1 MNIYPNHSAIDT
13 DLLQCLG
20 IPATATVA
28 LNLTEPELTQL
39 ALDGGEGVLTEAGV
53 LMCDTG
59 KFTGRSPK
67 DKFIVRDALTEDTV
81 WWGPVNQP
89 IEPEQFD
96 HLHRRMLASLEG
108 RSVFV
113 RYVKAGAD
121 PRYAIN
127 IAVIN
132 EYAWHNLFCH
142 NLFIETSEAERA
154 DFKPD
159 WTILNLPGFQADPA
173 TDGTRQG
180 NFTIINFSK
189 RVILIGGTGYAGEM
203 KKGIF
208 SVLNLTLPR
217 KGVLS
222 MHCSANVGK
231 AGDTALFFGLSGT
244 GKTTL
249 STDPERELIGDDEHG
264 WSDQVFN
271 FEGGCYA
278 KVVNLSAE
286 HEPEIYGAIR
296 PGAVLENTRFIP
308 DSRIVDYADQS
319 VTENTRTAYPLHYI
333 ANRANPSV
341 GPVPRNI
348 FFLTADAF
356 GVLPPIAKLTVEQAM
371 YYFLSGYT
379 AKLAGTEV
387 GVKEPVPTFSACFGA
402 AFLPLHPFEYA
413 GLLGQH
419 LKASDVPVWLV
430 NTGWTGGSFGT
441 GHRMKLA
448 HTRAVI
454 RGALSGVLDRVE
466 YQTLQPFGLQV
477 PMACPGIPEEL
488 LNPRQTWRNRADYD
502 DTATRLMRA
511 FQENYETYHNAAGQG
526 VEEPSFA

>member
-1 MNIYPNHSAIDT
+1 MNTNLFPIISDVDT
-13 DLLQCLG
+13 TVLTSLG
-20 IPATATVA
+20 LPETTTVA
-28 LNLTEPELTQL
+28 LNLTVPQLTGL
-39 ALDGGEGVLTEAGV
+39 ALERGEGVLTESGV

-59 KFTGRSPK
+59 RFTGRSPK
-67 DKFIVRDALTEDTV
+67 DKFIVLDELTEKTV
-81 WWGPVNQP
+81 WWGEINRPFA
-89 IEPEQFD
+89 PEQFD
-96 HLHRRMLASLEG
+96 QLHRRMLASLAG
-108 RSVFV
+108 QPVFV

-127 IAVIN
+127 ITVVN
-132 EYAWHNLFCH
+132 ELAWHNIFCS
-142 NLFIETSEAERA
+142 NLFIETSSAEREN
-154 DFKPD
+154 FTPD
-159 WTILNLPGFQADPA
+159 WTILNLPGFRAVPA
-173 TDGTRQG
+173 TDGTRQE

-208 SVLNLTLPR
+208 SVLNFTLPQQ
-217 KGVLS
+217 GVLS

-249 STDPERELIGDDEHG
+249 STDPERQLIGDDEHG
-264 WSDQVFN
+264 WSDQIFN

-286 HEPEIYGAIR
+286 QEPEIYKAIK

-308 DSRIVDYADQS
+308 GTRIVDFADQS
-319 VTENTRTAYPLHYI
+319 VTENTRTAYPLTHI
-333 ANRANPSV
+333 ANRANPAI
-341 GPVPRNI
+341 GPAPRNL

-356 GVLPPIAKLTVEQAM
+356 GVLPPIARLTVRQAM

-387 GVKEPVPTFSACFGA
+387 GIKEPVPTFSACFGA

-413 GLLGQH
+413 DLLGQH
-419 LKASDVPVWLV
+419 LETAEVPVWLI

-441 GHRMKLA
+441 GQRIKLA

-454 RGALSGVLDRVE
+454 RAALTGLLDHVA
-466 YQTLQPFGLQV
+466 YQTLQPFDLHI
-477 PMACPGIPEEL
+477 PMTCPGIPDEL
-488 LNPRQTWRNRADYD
+488 LNPRKAWTNPIDYD
-502 DTATRLMRA
+502 VTADRLLRA
-511 FQENYETYHNAAGQG
+511 FLENYKTYEHPASRILT
-526 VEEPSFA
+526 E

>member
-28 LNLTEPELTQL
+28 LNLTVPELTQL

-271 FEGGCYA
+271 FEGGVMP
-278 KVVNLSAE
+278 KWSISVRNMNLKYMVR
-286 HEPEIYGAIR
+286 YGPAPCWR
-296 PGAVLENTRFIP
+296 TRALSPTPGLLTMPISRLRKIPGLPTRCI
-308 DSRIVDYADQS
+308 
-319 VTENTRTAYPLHYI
+319 TL
-333 ANRANPSV
+333 
-341 GPVPRNI
+341 
-348 FFLTADAF
+348 
-356 GVLPPIAKLTVEQAM
+356 PIAPTR
-371 YYFLSGYT
+371 
-379 AKLAGTEV
+379 
-387 GVKEPVPTFSACFGA
+387 PWVP
-402 AFLPLHPFEYA
+402 Y
-413 GLLGQH
+413 
-419 LKASDVPVWLV
+419 
-430 NTGWTGGSFGT
+430 
-441 GHRMKLA
+441 
-448 HTRAVI
+448 RA
-454 RGALSGVLDRVE
+454 
-466 YQTLQPFGLQV
+466 
-477 PMACPGIPEEL
+477 
-488 LNPRQTWRNRADYD
+488 
-502 DTATRLMRA
+502 
-511 FQENYETYHNAAGQG
+511 TY
-526 VEEPSFA
+526 SS